1 MTSLRALLAH
11 NIKERRR
18 ILGITQANLAEKVQT
33 STHYIGQIELGNKFP
48 TPEMLERIAA
58 SLELDSPQLFSM
70 NSFPTEVM
78 RQFQQGLLSDVE
90 AAVISAIR
98 SRHADFEK
106 IS

>member
-1 MTSLRALLAH
+1 
-11 NIKERRR
+11 
-18 ILGITQANLAEKVQT
+18 LGITQANLAEKVQT

-98 SRHADFEK
+98 SRHTDFEK
-106 IS
+106 MS